1 MHLLFGEFTA
11 TFESSKTKSMI
22 AKTLL
27 FYFSS
32 GSYWLFHFLM
42 YFFSFLFLFSSFAV
56 QVSLQNATIFV
67 NFSFLFL
74 LLEFITIPPS
84 DVNHPREPQVSVV
97 SQTSLDA
104 SGVRD
109 PETPREGR
117 DAQIHRTESGDV
129 TSTDAPSQVDA
140 AASPTQE
147 TQLKIVVHGVVEDPN
162 IVLLSDA
169 TNKESEALIVQVI
182 GFWSLFLSIL
192 IFM

>member
-1 MHLLFGEFTA
+1 
-11 TFESSKTKSMI
+11 
-22 AKTLL
+22 
-27 FYFSS
+27 
-32 GSYWLFHFLM
+32 M
-42 YFFSFLFLFSSFAV
+42 YFFSFPFLFSSFSV

-67 NFSFLFL
+67 NFPFLFL

-117 DAQIHRTESGDV
+117 DAQIHRTESGDA
-129 TSTDAPSQVDA
+129 TSTYAPNQVDA
-140 AASPTQE
+140 VASPTQE

-169 TNKESEALIVQVI
+169 TNKESEALIVQVT

>member
-11 TFESSKTKSMI
+11 TFESSKTKSVI

-32 GSYWLFHFLM
+32 HTG
-42 YFFSFLFLFSSFAV
+42 YFTFSCISFLFPFLFSSFSV

-67 NFSFLFL
+67 NFPFLFL